1 MKNKMKINFGL
12 GIIFILFLISIGGA
26 NAISGSFTT
35 PKTNTNI
42 TISPYTLNANFTPD
56 IGFYI
61 ANVTFRYSTDDTSYT
76 LINAT
81 VSNSSTG
88 QTAFNTS
95 WDWSAIAN
103 GAYYIN
109 ATAIEDN
116 ATNITGAENTTSVQ
130 VNTVGLDNTPP
141 TINTVTYT
149 NSIQVGKSQIFTVNS
164 SDIGFINGVATCN
177 INIINNGVTQAST
190 ISLSHVSLNKFTGS
204 TTVGQ
209 GLMEF
214 TVTCTDNHN
223 FVTISPMYKY
233 ATFQIGRSNYH
244 QTYSTVTQT
253 PQNNNRGAI
262 NHNNIIEEIF
272 GNIWYTIKHIIS
284 MF

>member
-35 PKTNTNI
+35 PITNTNI
-42 TISPYTLNANFTPD
+42 TKASFTLNANFTPD
-56 IGFYI
+56 NGFYI
-61 ANVTFRYSTDDTSYT
+61 GNVTFSYNVSVGGTSYT
-76 LINAT
+76 TIAT

-95 WDWSAIAN
+95 WNWSAKAVPN

-109 ATAIEDN
+109 ATATEYN
-116 ATNITGAENTTSVQ
+116 TTNITGAENTTSVQ
-130 VNTVGLDNTPP
+130 VNTIGLDNTPP

-149 NSIQVGKSQIFTVNS
+149 NSIQVGKSQIFNINS
-164 SDIGFINGVATCN
+164 SDTGFPNGVATCN

-190 ISLSHVSLNKFTGS
+190 LSLSHVSLNKFTGS

-214 TVTCTDNHN
+214 TVTCTDNHK
-223 FVTISPMYKY
+223 FVTTSPMYKY

-244 QTYSTVTQT
+244 PQTTTQRPT
-253 PQNNNRGAI
+253 NNRRAI